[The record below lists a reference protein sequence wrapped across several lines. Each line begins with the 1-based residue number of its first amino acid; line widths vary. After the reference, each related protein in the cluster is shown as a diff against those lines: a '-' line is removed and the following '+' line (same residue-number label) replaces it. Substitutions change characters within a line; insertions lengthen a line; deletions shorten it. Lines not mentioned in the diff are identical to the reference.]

1 MNTLGR
7 LPRLGCLTLLAWVAA
22 IAASPAAG
30 EPFYHGKTIELV
42 VSSDVG
48 GGNDTMSRLA
58 GRYLGRHLPGDPT
71 IVVRNRPGAGGLA
84 AANYLY
90 NRAPTDGTSI
100 GMLEQSLFEVQ
111 LFKIDGLLADV
122 RKFNWLGRIISNNAV
137 LFARQEAPVKK
148 IDDAYKEELIISA
161 SGRSSLMRWTV
172 LRKLT
177 GLKLKLIIGH
187 RGTSEAT
194 LAMERGEVDA
204 LSMPWTVFRVT
215 HADWLRDHRVNVLLQ
230 TGLDRATDLPDL
242 PRVVDLGKTDEQRQ
256 ILELFS
262 QAERVG
268 RSLVAPPETPKERV
282 AELRAAFSATMQ
294 DPDFLAE
301 AKSWQL
307 DLDPRSGAEMQEI
320 IVKSFDYPPQLV
332 EKAQALAKLD

>member
-1 MNTLGR
+1 MKVRRSFQTLG
-7 LPRLGCLTLLAWVAA
+7 CSMLLAALAA
-22 IAASPAAG
+22 QSPSRAA
-30 EPFYHGKTIELV
+30 EEFYQGKTVELV

-48 GGNDTMSRLA
+48 GGNDTLSRLVS
-58 GRYLGRHLPGDPT
+58 RYIGRHLPGNPT
-71 IVVRNRPGAGGLA
+71 IVVKNRPGAGGLA

-100 GMLEQSLFEVQ
+100 GMLEQSLYEVQ

-122 RKFNWLGRIISNNAV
+122 TKFNWLGRIISNNAV
-137 LFARQEAPVKK
+137 LFARREAAVKK
-148 IDDAYKEELIISA
+148 IDDAYTDELVVSA

-177 GLKLKLIIGH
+177 GLKFKLIIGH
-187 RGTSEAT
+187 RGSSEAA

-215 HADWLRDHRVNVLLQ
+215 HADWLRDHRINILLQ
-230 TGLDRATDLPDL
+230 TGLDRATDLPDV
-242 PRVVDLGKTDEQRQ
+242 PRVVDLAKTDEQRQ

-262 QAERVG
+262 QSERVG
-268 RSLVAPPETPKERV
+268 RSLVAPPDAPKERV
-282 AELRAAFSATMQ
+282 AELRAAFSATMH

-301 AKSWQL
+301 VKSWQL

-320 IVKSFDYPPQLV
+320 IIKSFDYPPQLV
-332 EKAQALAKLD
+332 EKAQGLAKLD